1 MSERMTDQTDLPQA
15 VTELSSPDSG
25 DDSFDSTRLEKGP
38 LAFRTISEVAD
49 ELHVPQHTLR
59 LWETQFEAVR
69 PLKRGGGRRYYR
81 PDDVELLR
89 RIADMLYTQG
99 YTVKGVQRLLREG
112 GVVLDMP
119 DATAESEDGN
129 AALVAEAAY
138 PVPQPLQDA
147 LTDGDVAQPVFNTPD
162 NAAVAE
168 FQPSAGVAPLA
179 AGCDELRQELQDIL
193 VELQAIREKLVI

>member
-1 MSERMTDQTDLPQA
+1 MTDQTDLQQA

>member
-1 MSERMTDQTDLPQA
+1 MTDQTDLPQA

-112 GVVLDMP
+112 GIVPDMP
-119 DATAESEDGN
+119 DATAGSEDGN
-129 AALVAEAAY
+129 AALVVEAAY
-138 PVPQPLQDA
+138 PVPQPLQDV
-147 LTDGDVAQPVFNTPD
+147 LTGGDIAQPVFTTPD

-193 VELQAIREKLVI
+193 VELQAIREKLVN